1 MIDFSKASDEEKG
14 VFNNLSNIDFFFS
27 TLKLIEGTLL
37 YERESVIIFDEVQLF
52 PVARQAIKH
61 LVADGRY
68 DYIKTGSL
76 ISIHKNVESIVFP
89 SEEEPINMYPMDYEE
104 FRWAMGD
111 VATMPLLKEM
121 YQKRQ

>member
-1 MIDFSKASDEEKG
+1 MIDFSKASDEDKG